1 MDRAGTATC
10 LDECLWLIE
19 ERDMADGM
27 LTTAPFNLVPK
38 AAFFTKGKGTHRER
52 LNSFEMALRAAGI
65 AHLNLVKVSS
75 IFPPRCRIMGK
86 KRGLSYLTP
95 GQITFCVMAENA
107 TNEPSRL
114 ISAAVGL
121 ARPRDKDRWGYISEH
136 HSFGETSEKAG
147 DYAEDLAA
155 TMLATVLDLEFDPDT
170 DYNERK
176 EIYEMSGEI
185 VESRAVVQTA
195 EGHKNGLWT
204 TVVAALVFI
213 L

>member
-1 MDRAGTATC
+1 MVDGKVT
-10 LDECLWLIE
+10 IE
-19 ERDMADGM
+19 S
-27 LTTAPFNLVPK
+27 LNLVPR
-38 AAFFTKGKGTHRER
+38 AAFFTKGKGIHRER

-75 IFPPRCRIMGK
+75 IFPPNCRIMGK
-86 KRGLSYLTP
+86 DKGISHLVP

-107 TNEPSRL
+107 TKEPSRL

-121 ARPRDKDRWGYISEH
+121 ARPKDKARWGYVSEH
-136 HSFGETSEKAG
+136 HGFGQTREKAG

-155 TMLATVLDLEFDPDT
+155 TMLATVLGVEFDPDT
-170 DYNERK
+170 DYDERK
-176 EIYEMSGEI
+176 EIYRMSGQI
-185 VESRAVVQTA
+185 VESRRVVQTA
-195 EGHKNGLWT
+195 EGHKDGLWT